1 VVRLRHR
8 AAPGAVEIP
17 IAVFGAAAVTVAEPL
32 LPYAMG
38 FAAGRMLYVIVND
51 IVPQTHDHGH
61 DRTVTLGTMVGLL
74 LMLSLDIALA

>member
-1 VVRLRHR
+1 
-8 AAPGAVEIP
+8 
-17 IAVFGAAAVTVAEPL
+17 
-32 LPYAMG
+32 
-38 FAAGRMLYVIVND
+38 MLYVIVND